1 VCIKGSFPFVIFCDS
16 DEMISA
22 MKIYLRINSSSLGG
36 IQEIRYKENQIV
48 VLLSNLVQPLV
59 INI

>member
-1 VCIKGSFPFVIFCDS
+1 VCIKDGFPFVIFYNS
-16 DEMISA
+16 NEMISA
-22 MKIYLRINSSSLGG
+22 MKIYLGINSSSLWG